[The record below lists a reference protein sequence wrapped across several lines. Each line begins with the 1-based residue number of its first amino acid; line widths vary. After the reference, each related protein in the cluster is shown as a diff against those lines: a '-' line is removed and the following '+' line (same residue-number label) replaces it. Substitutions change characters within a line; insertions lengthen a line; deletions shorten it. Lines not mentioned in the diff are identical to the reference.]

1 MIFDGEESDRFGG
14 VADLGGDLIGAILK
28 VVERNLHGQ

>member
-14 VADLGGDLIGAILK
+14 VADFGGDLTGAILK
-28 VVERNLHGQ
+28 FVERNLHRQ